1 MGSARQSFA
10 ELLSGGARN
19 GAGERDKAA
28 RLARKNPTRL
38 SELFDCIHSADPRVA
53 LRAAS
58 AFDKATQD
66 YPKRA
71 QPFHDRIVLA
81 AGQGLQ
87 ADVRWHILHLFGRL
101 EFHADERPAVMALL
115 TRAIDEETSKIAA
128 TNALQ
133 AVVDLAERYPDLREE
148 ARRIASIALEH
159 PAPAVR
165 ARARILIRTRINRL

>member
-1 MGSARQSFA
+1 VAKPQPSF
-10 ELLSGGARN
+10 EQLLSGGARN
-19 GAGERDKAA
+19 GAGERDEAVRQAIKTPA
-28 RLARKNPTRL
+28 RLP
-38 SELFDCIHSADPRVA
+38 ELFDCIHSTDPRVA

-66 YPKRA
+66 HPQRA
-71 QPFHDRIVLA
+71 RPFHDRIVLA
-81 AGQGLQ
+81 AGEHLQ

-133 AVVDLAERYPDLREE
+133 AIVELAERYEDLHEE
-148 ARRIASIALEH
+148 ARRITAIALEH
-159 PAPAVR
+159 PAPSVR
-165 ARARILIRTRINRL
+165 ARARKLERTRLKQL